1 MYATLHG
8 TCYFCTGGLQS
19 RLQVGN
25 GDMLQGQRYAG
36 CMFICKPPLAQRGRL
51 VGEMG
56 RLEAHVG
63 SAHLTNC
70 LGQEVWKIMAEAY
83 GFYCF

>member
-1 MYATLHG
+1 M
-8 TCYFCTGGLQS
+8 
-19 RLQVGN
+19 GN

-36 CMFICKPPLAQRGRL
+36 CMFICKPPLAQRWRL
-51 VGEMG
+51 GGEMVG
-56 RLEAHVG
+56 LEAHVG
-63 SAHLTNC
+63 SAPLTNC

>member
-1 MYATLHG
+1 
-8 TCYFCTGGLQS
+8 
-19 RLQVGN
+19 
-25 GDMLQGQRYAG
+25 
-36 CMFICKPPLAQRGRL
+36 MFICKPPLAQHGRL

-63 SAHLTNC
+63 SAPLTNC
-70 LGQEVWKIMAEAY
+70 LGQEVWKIMAETY